1 MVKVTRL
8 PAIVKANSRLYHSRV
23 HRLALLAVT
32 AQCLAAPAL
41 AAQQVPDARGV
52 LLATTTSVQET
63 GLLDTLAPLFA
74 RATGYRLRAVAVG
87 SGQALRLGERG
98 DADVILAHSPA
109 AEEAFMAAGHGTRR
123 RVVATNH
130 FTVVGPA
137 DDPAGVRTATSAA
150 DALQRIAAAG
160 AVFVSRGDSSGT
172 HARELA
178 LWRAAGGRPVWRG
191 YLEAG
196 QGQSATLLIAD
207 ERRGYALTDVATYA
221 TLRRRLALVPLRER
235 EPALLNVYHVIEIN
249 PEGRPRVN
257 VAGGRAFADFLLSA
271 EVQDL
276 LATFGTD
283 RLGRPFFAPAR
294 GVEP

>member
-1 MVKVTRL
+1 MRH
-8 PAIVKANSRLYHSRV
+8 AIPVIA
-23 HRLALLAVT
+23 A
-32 AQCLAAPAL
+32 CLAAAPAF
-41 AAQQVPDARGV
+41 AAQRADAPGAV

-87 SGQALRLGERG
+87 SGQAMRLAERG
-98 DADVILAHSPA
+98 DADVVLTHSPA
-109 AEEAFMAAGHGTRR
+109 AEAAFMAAGHGLRR

-130 FTVVGPA
+130 FTIVGPA
-137 DDPAGVRTATSAA
+137 DDPAGVAGAADAA
-150 DALQRIAAAG
+150 DALRRIAAAG

-178 LWRAAGGRPVWRG
+178 LWRAAGGRPAWRG

-207 ERRGYALTDVATYA
+207 ERRGYALTDVATLA
-221 TLRRRLALVPLRER
+221 NLRARLALVPLRGR
-235 EPALLNVYHVIEIN
+235 EAALLNVYAVIEVN
-249 PEGRPRVN
+249 PGGRPRLN
-257 VAGGRAFADFLLSA
+257 AAGGRAFADFLLSR

-276 LATFGTD
+276 LATFGAD
-283 RLGRPFFAPAR
+283 RLGRPFFEPAR
-294 GVEP
+294 AVEP